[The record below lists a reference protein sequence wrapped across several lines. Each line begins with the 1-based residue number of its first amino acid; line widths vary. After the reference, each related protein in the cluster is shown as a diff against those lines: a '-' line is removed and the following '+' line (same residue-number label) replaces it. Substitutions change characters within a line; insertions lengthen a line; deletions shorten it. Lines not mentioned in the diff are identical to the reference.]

1 MKKVYRAD
9 VREMLNVAKDL
20 EEFCDSEALP
30 QDIAFA
36 LNLCVDEMFTNVAS
50 YAYDGDKDGKVELEV
65 LIQDGFLK
73 TYIRESGK
81 PFNPLCEA
89 KAPDLDAPLQERDI
103 GGLGVYLLKKNMDE
117 LSYKRIG
124 ETNELM
130 FAKKLPQ
137 HA

>member
-1 MKKVYRAD
+1 MKNVYRAD

-73 TYIRESGK
+73 TYIRDSGK
-81 PFNPLCEA
+81 PFNPRRLPSQKKYGRTLLQKNRRNKRTYVCK
-89 KAPDLDAPLQERDI
+89 KAPTTC
-103 GGLGVYLLKKNMDE
+103 LK
-117 LSYKRIG
+117 
-124 ETNELM
+124 
-130 FAKKLPQ
+130 
-137 HA
+137 

>member
-50 YAYDGDKDGKVELEV
+50 YAYGGAANATIELEV
-65 LIQDGFLK
+65 LIEDGFLK
-73 TYIRESGK
+73 TYIRDFGK

-103 GGLGVYLLKKNMDE
+103 GGLGVYLLKKNMDK
-117 LSYKRIG
+117 LSYERIG
-124 ETNELM
+124 NMNQLM
-130 FAKKLPQ
+130 FAKELPK